1 MACFYTSR
9 AFASVRRLEKKIL
22 PLELVNDEWKQR
34 ALRAEAELRKKR
46 VDSEKGTQE
55 RDNLRRE
62 TEDLKA
68 QLIDVQGYNRDREQ
82 TIWSAR

>member
-1 MACFYTSR
+1 
-9 AFASVRRLEKKIL
+9 
-22 PLELVNDEWKQR
+22 
-34 ALRAEAELRKKR
+34 